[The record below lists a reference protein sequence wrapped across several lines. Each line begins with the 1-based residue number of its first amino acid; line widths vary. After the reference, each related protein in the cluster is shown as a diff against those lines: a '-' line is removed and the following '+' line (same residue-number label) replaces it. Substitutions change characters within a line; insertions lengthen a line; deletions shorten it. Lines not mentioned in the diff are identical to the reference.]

1 MSLAKFIRTYTE
13 ICRHGIIGGGEGAR
27 CKTCAR
33 ETADAA
39 SRSAGHAKCLHG
51 VWGGEEARRCKECI
65 KMLDY
70 RAKKVAEFDALSD
83 AQKAVLAEKGRIA
96 QLSISTQSKELSR
109 LREQY
114 IPQMNQIYE
123 MSAFQFEDFMA
134 YIFEKKGYSVQKT
147 SRTNDGGRDA
157 IMKLNGKKY
166 LLECK
171 RYAAEN
177 SSGRPDIQKFHSAII
192 SDKAEGGF
200 FVTTGKFTDNAV
212 NYASDK
218 NLTLIDRS
226 ELKEFIG
233 SAFKTIGGNGVYNC
247 TCLVCGEIVPA
258 DIDNEVLLKCKNG
271 HAVHPTLKKQDVIR
285 SVFKHTNVKH
295 CPKCASLMRKVKGPY
310 GLFYGCTQY
319 PKCDGKRK

>member
-1 MSLAKFIRTYTE
+1 MSLTKFIKTYTT
-13 ICRHGIIGGGEGAR
+13 ICRHGVIGGREGAR
-27 CKTCAR
+27 CKVCAK
-33 ETADAA
+33 EAAEWA
-39 SRSAGHAKCLHG
+39 SRSAGHQKCVHG
-51 VWGGEEARRCKECI
+51 VWGGKEARRCKKCSDSI
-65 KMLDY
+65 DY
-70 RAKKVAEFDALSD
+70 QAKKAAEFDALSET
-83 AQKAVLAEKGRIA
+83 QKTALAERSRIV
-96 QLSISTQSKELSR
+96 QLSISTDSRELSR

-114 IPQMNQIYE
+114 IPQMNEIYE

-134 YIFEKKGYSVQKT
+134 HIFEKMGYSVQKT
-147 SRTNDGGRDA
+147 PRTNDGGRDA

-177 SSGRPDIQKFHSAII
+177 SSGRPDIQKFHSAIV

-233 SAFKTIGGNGVYNC
+233 SAFKTIGGSGIYNC